1 MTEEK
6 LDEEERL
13 YINDIEMDSIVRKN
27 QLKKVIKY
35 KWKAVR
41 I

>member
-13 YINDIEMDSIVRKN
+13 YINDIEMDSIVRQN

-35 KWKAVR
+35 K
-41 I
+41 